1 MKHRLGA
8 DRGAATIEMVI
19 LSPLLILFMFLV
31 VLTGRLT
38 DAKSDIVGAA
48 NDAARAASLQNTAGA
63 ASAQAEAAAR
73 DAVAGERIDCVNGP
87 DVSTSFSPGF
97 ERGAIVHVQV
107 TCTVDT
113 GDVTSLGIP
122 ITVDLHGEAWEPIDA
137 YRSL

>member
-1 MKHRLGA
+1 MRRRTG
-8 DRGAATIEMVI
+8 DRGAATTEMVI

-31 VLTGRLT
+31 ILTGRLT

-63 ASAQAEAAAR
+63 ATAEAQAAAQ
-73 DAVAGERIDCVNGP
+73 DAVSGERIDCIGGP
-87 DVSTSFSPGF
+87 QVQTSFTPQF
-97 ERGAIVHVQV
+97 ERGATVHVQV

-113 GDVTSLGIP
+113 GDVTSLGLP
-122 ITVDLHGEAWEPIDA
+122 ITMDLHGEAWEPIDA